1 MNSNEEMIEVKRK
14 TAYPFWAA
22 TAVWVISALLFP
34 MYKIWH
40 YVMVAAVS
48 AAAGL
53 VTYKIKP
60 YYISLEKAPKKRYMT
75 GDKSADEI
83 ANSLLDAAEELK
95 KLKNAATPVMAADID
110 SIISTL
116 GKIAESVQHDPADAK
131 QCRRLINYYL
141 PTVSKLADKYIF
153 LRSQQAAEKNINDT
167 LAGIE
172 GAFRS
177 IDDML
182 KKHLDSLYEN
192 DALDIDTDITVLE
205 SMLKNDKLI

>member
-95 KLKNAATPVMAADID
+95 KLKDSATPVLSADVE
-110 SIISTL
+110 SIIATL
-116 GKIAESVQHDPADAK
+116 GKIAESVQHDPSDAK

-153 LRSQQAAEKNINDT
+153 LRSQQAAEKNITDT

-182 KKHLDSLYEN
+182 KKHLDALYEN

-205 SMLKNDKLI
+205 SMLKNDNLI

>member
-95 KLKNAATPVMAADID
+95 KLKDSATPVLSADVE
-110 SIISTL
+110 SIIATL
-116 GKIAESVQHDPADAK
+116 GKIAESVQHDPSDAK

-153 LRSQQAAEKNINDT
+153 LRSQQAAEKNITDT

-182 KKHLDSLYEN
+182 KKHLDALYEN

>member
-60 YYISLEKAPKKRYMT
+60 YYISLENAPKKR
-75 GDKSADEI
+75 
-83 ANSLLDAAEELK
+83 
-95 KLKNAATPVMAADID
+95 
-110 SIISTL
+110 
-116 GKIAESVQHDPADAK
+116 
-131 QCRRLINYYL
+131 
-141 PTVSKLADKYIF
+141 
-153 LRSQQAAEKNINDT
+153 
-167 LAGIE
+167 
-172 GAFRS
+172 
-177 IDDML
+177 
-182 KKHLDSLYEN
+182 
-192 DALDIDTDITVLE
+192 
-205 SMLKNDKLI
+205 